1 MVALGFPLFRYQL
14 SAFVIAG
21 VICAGAGI
29 LLANATEF
37 VSPSVMHWTRS
48 GDLIIM
54 IVLGGMQTL
63 VGSIVG
69 AFALLGLER
78 QVSAVTI
85 HWQIVVGLLLIGVSL
100 FLQEGLYPSL
110 TRLAATAYGKARD
123 ALFGSGTPATDEF
136 STGRRLR

>member
-1 MVALGFPLFRYQL
+1 
-14 SAFVIAG
+14 
-21 VICAGAGI
+21 
-29 LLANATEF
+29 
-37 VSPSVMHWTRS
+37 
-48 GDLIIM
+48 M

-69 AFALLGLER
+69 AFAFLGLER
-78 QVSAVTI
+78 QVSAITV

-110 TRLAATAYGKARD
+110 YVLAAAAYGKTRD
-123 ALFGSGTPATDEF
+123 ALFGTSTPRADEF

>member
-1 MVALGFPLFRYQL
+1 
-14 SAFVIAG
+14 
-21 VICAGAGI
+21 
-29 LLANATEF
+29 
-37 VSPSVMHWTRS
+37 
-48 GDLIIM
+48 M

-69 AFALLGLER
+69 AFAFLGLER
-78 QVSAVTI
+78 QVSAVTV

-110 TRLAATAYGKARD
+110 TRLAAAAYGKTRD
-123 ALFGSGTPATDEF
+123 ALFGTSTPTTDEF

>member
-1 MVALGFPLFRYQL
+1 
-14 SAFVIAG
+14 

-110 TRLAATAYGKARD
+110 TRLAATAYGKTRD
-123 ALFGSGTPATDEF
+123 SLFGTSPRATDEF